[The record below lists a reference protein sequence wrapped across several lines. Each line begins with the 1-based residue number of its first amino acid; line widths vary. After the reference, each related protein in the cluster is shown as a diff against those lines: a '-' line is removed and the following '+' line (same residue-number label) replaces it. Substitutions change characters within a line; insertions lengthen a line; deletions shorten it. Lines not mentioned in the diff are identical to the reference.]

1 MLGITMN
8 VENDE
13 VIHQLLKENKAFQKK
28 YATESEKHVKGQS
41 PKIAVLTCADS
52 RVIPEHIFQAGVGEI
67 FVVRIA
73 GNIAVDETVIASLEY
88 AVDHLHISHLIILAH
103 THCGAVKA
111 AEEAGHSTSLL
122 LSEIQKSF
130 TLKKDH
136 VLANL
141 NRQLQLLPQ
150 RSESIKHAIEND
162 SLHLIGALYHIED
175 GSVEFF

>member
-1 MLGITMN
+1 MITQ
-8 VENDE
+8 NDE
-13 VIHQLLKENKAFQKK
+13 VLNQLLKHNASFQEQYKD
-28 YATESEKHVKGQS
+28 ESQKHVRGQS

-52 RVIPEHIFQAGVGEI
+52 RVIPEHIFQAGIGEL

-88 AVDHLHISHLIILAH
+88 AVDQLHVSHLIILAH
-103 THCGAVKA
+103 TYCGAVKA
-111 AEEAGHSTSLL
+111 AEEASHSNSLL

-136 VLANL
+136 ILANL

-150 RSESIKHAIEND
+150 RSESIKKAMEND

-175 GSVEFF
+175 GRVEFL